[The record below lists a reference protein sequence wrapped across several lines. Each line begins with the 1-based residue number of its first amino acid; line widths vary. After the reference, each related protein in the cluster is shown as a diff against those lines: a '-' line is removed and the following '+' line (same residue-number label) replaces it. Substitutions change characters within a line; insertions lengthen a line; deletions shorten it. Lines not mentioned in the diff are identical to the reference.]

1 MKRTKP
7 LIVPAKVGAHIRD
20 LRLEKGLSLRRVRRL
35 GGPTQ
40 SQMSA
45 IERGK
50 SSFTVETLV
59 QIAAAL
65 SVRPAELLPDELFPA
80 FPALPAEV
88 PKQVPK
94 VHPKQ
99 VRPQESPPNQAPI
112 QARDRWKERRK
123 G

>member
-1 MKRTKP
+1 MKRNKP
-7 LIVPAKVGAHIRD
+7 LVIPAKVGSYIRD
-20 LRLEKGLSLRRVRRL
+20 IRLAKGLSLRRVRRL

-80 FPALPAEV
+80 FPALPLEAPKAH
-88 PKQVPK
+88 PKQV
-94 VHPKQ
+94 PKQ
-99 VRPQESPPNQAPI
+99 VRPQPSPPSQAPI
-112 QARDRWKERRK
+112 QARDRWQKHRK

>member
-1 MKRTKP
+1 MKRNKP
-7 LIVPAKVGAHIRD
+7 LVIPAKVGSYIRD
-20 LRLEKGLSLRRVRRL
+20 IRLAKGLSLRRVRRL

-80 FPALPAEV
+80 LPAEV
-88 PKQVPK
+88 PKQV
-94 VHPKQ
+94 
-99 VRPQESPPNQAPI
+99 RPQPSPPSQAPI
-112 QARDRWKERRK
+112 QARDRWQKHRK

>member
-7 LIVPAKVGAHIRD
+7 LIVPAKVGSYIRD
-20 LRLEKGLSLRRVRRL
+20 IRLAKGLSLRRVRRL

-80 FPALPAEV
+80 FPALQEV
-88 PKQVPK
+88 PVQVPK
-94 VHPKQ
+94 VRPNPQ
-99 VRPQESPPNQAPI
+99 RPQESPPNQAPI
-112 QARDRWKERRK
+112 QAQDRWKKRRK